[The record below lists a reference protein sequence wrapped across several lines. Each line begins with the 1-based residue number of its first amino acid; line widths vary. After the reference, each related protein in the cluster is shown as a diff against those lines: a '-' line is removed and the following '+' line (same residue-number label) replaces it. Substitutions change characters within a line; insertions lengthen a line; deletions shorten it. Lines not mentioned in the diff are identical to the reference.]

1 MSRSMLVYIMP
12 RVPRACVRLLAKML
26 KAAMRFGAPHR
37 DTLLWAELDRW
48 LMAETYGDGRQERQ

>member
-1 MSRSMLVYIMP
+1 MNRYILARVMP
-12 RVPRACVRLLAKML
+12 CVPRPCVRLLAKML